1 MKVPEAEAIP
11 FARPEIVAD
20 AQQAALRVLRSG
32 WITMGPQTA
41 EFERELAGYL
51 GARHVV
57 AVSSATAAIEIALRA
72 LRLPAGAVVLTP
84 SLTFCGAVAAI
95 CAAGLRPALIDVDRA
110 TLVPTVQTVAAAVRR
125 VGRAD
130 AMVVQHMAGY
140 PVDVAELAS
149 AAGLPAHKIVEDA
162 AHGLGARLRDV
173 MVGGASHAACFSFY
187 ATKNLPIG
195 EGGAIATD
203 NDELAGA
210 ARTMRLHGMTHDAWK
225 RYLPGGS
232 WRYDVAEPG
241 LKANITDIQA
251 AIGREQLRCLP
262 DWQRRR
268 EYLAGCYDEA
278 LGGLPGVELPPR
290 PPDGLHAWHLY
301 QVRLTAASGMSR
313 DAAIEHLTSQ
323 GIGTS
328 VHFIPVHQLS
338 GYRRLLGAGE
348 CRSVPVTDQVAEEV
362 LSLPMYPALT
372 ESDIARV
379 AGGVANVAGRTAV
392 A

>member
-1 MKVPEAEAIP
+1 MRAPDVAIP
-11 FARPEIVAD
+11 FAKPEIVPD

-32 WITMGPQTA
+32 WITMGPETA

-57 AVSSATAAIEIALRA
+57 AIASATAAIEIALRA
-72 LRLPAGAVVLTP
+72 LHLPDGAVVLTP

-95 CAAGLRPALIDVDRA
+95 CAAGLRPALVDVDA
-110 TLVPTVQTVAAAVRR
+110 GTLVPTAATVAAAVRR
-125 VGRAD
+125 VGRPD
-130 AMVVQHMAGY
+130 AMVIQHMAGY
-140 PVDVAELAS
+140 PVDVAELAG
-149 AAGLPAHKIVEDA
+149 AAGLPAIRIVEDA
-162 AHGLGARLRDV
+162 AHGLGAQLRGV
-173 MVGGASHAACFSFY
+173 MVGGSSHAACFSFY

-203 NDELAGA
+203 NDDLAETA
-210 ARTMRLHGMTHDAWK
+210 STTRLHGMTHDAWK

-241 LKANITDIQA
+241 LKANITDVQA
-251 AIGREQLRCLP
+251 AIGRAQLGCLP

-268 EYLAGCYDEA
+268 EYLASCYDEA
-278 LGGLPGVELPPR
+278 LAALPGLALPPR
-290 PPDGLHAWHLY
+290 PADGRHAWHLY
-301 QVRLTAASGMSR
+301 QVRLTAGCGVPR
-313 DAAIEHLTSQ
+313 ELAIEQLMSQ

-338 GYRRLLGAGE
+338 GYRRILGADE

-362 LSLPMYPALT
+362 LSLPMYPGLT
-372 ESDIARV
+372 ESDVARV
-379 AGGVANVAGRTAV
+379 ADALLILAGRTA
-392 A
+392 AA